1 MARMYLLKGHANY
14 DNVIHKKFEVVVPL
28 ESTQFGWT
36 KIEAIQKIHPDWE
49 AICVDS
55 WEEL

>member
-1 MARMYLLKGHANY
+1 MYRLKGHANY
-14 DNVIHKKFEVVVPL
+14 DDVIHKKFEVVVPL

-36 KIEAIQKIHPDWE
+36 KIEAIQKVHPDWE